1 MCILKGDVNN
11 VVSEVFQIY
20 PNDRVRPFAAHTSHT
35 LLDKAL
41 AEAGSTK
48 WRLTKPPTLF

>member
-20 PNDRVRPFAAHTSHT
+20 PNDRVRPFTAHTSHT